1 MVLVPAL
8 NFLIIVTKH
17 AVLQEKVDMPCFLL
31 LHIELT
37 LLDGRAM
44 PIEIYLL
51 GDFNLVKVGFFMPGG
66 FLHCR
71 CSSGHYRLLLPPH
84 HPLWSIFRDVFGV
97 CKNTGVLGPK
107 HCLKLSLCIFN
118 W

>member
-1 MVLVPAL
+1 M
-8 NFLIIVTKH
+8 TKH

-31 LHIELT
+31 LHIDLT
-37 LLDGRAM
+37 LLNDRAM

-71 CSSGHYRLLLPPH
+71 CSSGHYRLLLPLH

-107 HCLKLSLCIFN
+107 TLFKALFVYF
-118 W
+118 

>member
-66 FLHCR
+66 FLHW
-71 CSSGHYRLLLPPH
+71 SLQAAPPPPP
-84 HPLWSIFRDVFGV
+84 PLMVNFS
-97 CKNTGVLGPK
+97 
-107 HCLKLSLCIFN
+107 
-118 W
+118 